1 MKAEERT
8 RGRMKEEGGRRKEEG
23 GIEEAPVF
31 AGFVVSGFIPA
42 VVG

>member
-8 RGRMKEEGGRRKEEG
+8 RERMKEEG